1 MKNIV
6 LASASPRRAE
16 LLKLINL
23 EFIVVPSYITETID
37 EKLSIEEVVQSLA
50 CQKATDVAKNLK
62 AGELVIG
69 ADTVVVKNG
78 ILGKPQNREQA
89 FCMLQALQGE
99 WHEVLTGL
107 AVIDTRLQK
116 IQLGFERTRVKMKP
130 LSDEK
135 IISYINT
142 GESDD
147 KAGAYGIQGFGSLL
161 IERID
166 GCYFNVVGL
175 PLQKL
180 SCMMEDFGVKF
191 L

>member
-69 ADTVVVKNG
+69 VAAEAGGGGVAAG
-78 ILGKPQNREQA
+78 EREA
-89 FCMLQALQGE
+89 IVPEGGALPGSRR
-99 WHEVLTGL
+99 VAGVAGL
-107 AVIDTRLQK
+107 RESGGLVFRRRL
-116 IQLGFERTRVKMKP
+116 MA
-130 LSDEK
+130 
-135 IISYINT
+135 
-142 GESDD
+142 
-147 KAGAYGIQGFGSLL
+147 AGAGG
-161 IERID
+161 IERDEAATLVALGAGELGMFAGEREALAGMIEN
-166 GCYFNVVGL
+166 GG
-175 PLQKL
+175 
-180 SCMMEDFGVKF
+180 
-191 L
+191 